1 MFLVINFFFPLFF
14 LYSESAKNRV
24 LFENAPLCN
33 SRGMNVLL
41 NFIGSLMFALK
52 NDVSVFDPD
61 FAVRESPFIFTV
73 NTRWVFILVAVFVD
87 YSSSID
93 SWLWPKLTI
102 INVNNTKC
110 VSWQKWNR
118 SKVKLIKIKIS
129 YHPVTSCTRLIDPV
143 QVLLLIFIEIGN
155 LVIHQ
160 SFFFLVVTKAR
171 CLTQFCVPFI
181 VQFEFFATFIFIP
194 FIYQRWI

>member
-1 MFLVINFFFPLFF
+1 MLLASHFFFRLFF

-24 LFENAPLCN
+24 LFENAPLWN

-41 NFIGSLMFALK
+41 NFLSSLMFALK

-93 SWLWPKLTI
+93 SWLWPKLTM
-102 INVNNTKC
+102 INVNNTKW
-110 VSWQKWNR
+110 VSWQMWNR

-194 FIYQRWI
+194 FIY